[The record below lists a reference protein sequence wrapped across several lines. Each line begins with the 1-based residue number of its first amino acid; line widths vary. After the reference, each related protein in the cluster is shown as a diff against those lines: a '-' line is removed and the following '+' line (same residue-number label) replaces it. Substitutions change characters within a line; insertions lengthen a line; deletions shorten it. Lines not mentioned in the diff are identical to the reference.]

1 MRVTTERQPLLLRAM
16 LNMKPIDLYPDLKR
30 LMRTLVGAYPSTDVV
45 FMPGDR
51 AATLE
56 GQRGKSKTWKW
67 KTSYTHSTLHV
78 LVGTA
83 WAAKVWLRLKTPP
96 AGLRVKLICDGLL
109 VTNKRTKFQCVVG
122 DGVLLH
128 TDYRRRIKRVMA
140 EAIAKSKPQPVTK
153 DTPCAMPSEPSA
165 SLTLTAS

>member
-1 MRVTTERQPLLLRAM
+1 
-16 LNMKPIDLYPDLKR
+16 MKPIDLYPDLKR

-45 FMPGDR
+45 FEPGDR

-56 GQRGKSKTWKW
+56 GHGGIKKRWKW

-96 AGLRVKLICDGLL
+96 AGLRVKLIRDGLL
-109 VTNKRTKFQCVVG
+109 VTNKQTGFQCVVG
-122 DGVLLH
+122 DGILLH
-128 TDYRRRIKRVMA
+128 ADYRRRIKQVMA
-140 EAIAKSKPQPVTK
+140 EAIAKSKPKPSTEPVLNTER
-153 DTPCAMPSEPSA
+153 THE
-165 SLTLTAS
+165 TATA